1 VIRFFI
7 ALSNH
12 LCNDSLKEQNLSIV
26 NFKNHFIE
34 LGSLVT
40 IALTTVYFSITALY
54 GEYGLF
60 ILFKKQIEEEQLLEY
75 NSELGIELREWEN
88 LTKRISSDYLD
99 LDLLDE
105 QARKILRVARSDEA
119 IFFY

>member
-1 VIRFFI
+1 M
-7 ALSNH
+7 
-12 LCNDSLKEQNLSIV
+12 SIV
-26 NFKNHFIE
+26 KFKKHFLE
-34 LGSLVT
+34 LGSIVA
-40 IALTTVYFSITALY
+40 IALTTIYFSITALY

-60 ILFKKQIEEEQLLEY
+60 ILFKKQIEEEQLLEN
-75 NSELGIELREWEN
+75 NSKLGMELRDWEN
-88 LTKRISSDYLD
+88 LTKRMSSDYLD

>member
-1 VIRFFI
+1 MIRFFI

-75 NSELGIELREWEN
+75 NSELGMELREWEN

>member
-1 VIRFFI
+1 M
-7 ALSNH
+7 
-12 LCNDSLKEQNLSIV
+12 
-26 NFKNHFIE
+26 
-34 LGSLVT
+34 
-40 IALTTVYFSITALY
+40 
-54 GEYGLF
+54 
-60 ILFKKQIEEEQLLEY
+60 
-75 NSELGIELREWEN
+75 ELREWEN

>member
-1 VIRFFI
+1 MIRFFI

-12 LCNDSLKEQNLSIV
+12 LCNDSLKEQNLLIV
-26 NFKNHFIE
+26 NLKKHFLE

-40 IALTTVYFSITALY
+40 ITLTTVYFSVTALY

>member
-1 VIRFFI
+1 MIRFFI

-12 LCNDSLKEQNLSIV
+12 LCNDSLKEQNLSIL

-40 IALTTVYFSITALY
+40 ITLTTVYFSITALY

-60 ILFKKQIEEEQLLEY
+60 TLFKKQIQEEHLLEY
-75 NSELGIELREWEN
+75 NSKLEMELREWEN

>member
-1 VIRFFI
+1 MIRFFI

-26 NFKNHFIE
+26 NFKKNFLE
-34 LGSLVT
+34 LGSLVAIT
-40 IALTTVYFSITALY
+40 LTTVYFSITALY

-60 ILFKKQIEEEQLLEY
+60 ILFKKQIEEEHLLEY
-75 NSELGIELREWEN
+75 NSKLGMELREWEN

>member
-1 VIRFFI
+1 MIRFFI

-12 LCNDSLKEQNLSIV
+12 LCNDSLKEQNLSIL

-40 IALTTVYFSITALY
+40 ITLTTVYFSITALY

>member
-1 VIRFFI
+1 MIRFFI

-12 LCNDSLKEQNLSIV
+12 LCNDSLKDQNLSIV
-26 NFKNHFIE
+26 NLKKHFLE

-40 IALTTVYFSITALY
+40 ITLTTVYFSITALY

-60 ILFKKQIEEEQLLEY
+60 ILFKKQIEEEHLLEY
-75 NSELGIELREWEN
+75 NSKLGLELREWEN
-88 LTKRISSDYLD
+88 LTKRMSLDYLD

>member
-1 VIRFFI
+1 MIRFFI

-26 NFKNHFIE
+26 NFKKHFLE
-34 LGSLVT
+34 LGSLVAIT
-40 IALTTVYFSITALY
+40 LTTVYFSITALY

-60 ILFKKQIEEEQLLEY
+60 ILFKKQIEEEHLLEY
-75 NSELGIELREWEN
+75 NSKLEMELRQWEN

>member
-1 VIRFFI
+1 MIRFFI

-12 LCNDSLKEQNLSIV
+12 LCNDSQKVHNLSKV
-26 NFKNHFIE
+26 NFKKHFLE
-34 LGSLVT
+34 LGSLVAIT
-40 IALTTVYFSITALY
+40 LTTVYFSITALY

-60 ILFKKQIEEEQLLEY
+60 TLFKKQIEEEHLLKY
-75 NSELGIELREWEN
+75 NSKLEMELREWEN

>member
-1 VIRFFI
+1 MIRFFI

>member
-1 VIRFFI
+1 MIRFFI
-7 ALSNH
+7 ALSNQ
-12 LCNDSLKEQNLSIV
+12 LCNDSLKEQNLSIL

-40 IALTTVYFSITALY
+40 ITLTTVYFSITALY

-60 ILFKKQIEEEQLLEY
+60 TLFKKQIQEEHLLEY
-75 NSELGIELREWEN
+75 NSKLEMELREWEN

>member
-1 VIRFFI
+1 MIRFFI

-60 ILFKKQIEEEQLLEY
+60 ILFKKQIEEEHLLEY
-75 NSELGIELREWEN
+75 NSELGMELREWEN

>member
-1 VIRFFI
+1 MIRFFI

-26 NFKNHFIE
+26 NFKKHFLE

-40 IALTTVYFSITALY
+40 IILTTVYFSITALY

-60 ILFKKQIEEEQLLEY
+60 TLFKKQIEEEHLLEY
-75 NSELGIELREWEN
+75 NSKLEMELREWEN

>member
-1 VIRFFI
+1 MIRFFI

-26 NFKNHFIE
+26 NFKKHFLE

-40 IALTTVYFSITALY
+40 ITLTTVYFSITALY

-60 ILFKKQIEEEQLLEY
+60 ILFKKQIEEEHLLEY

>member
-1 VIRFFI
+1 MIRFFI

-40 IALTTVYFSITALY
+40 ITLTTVYFSITALY